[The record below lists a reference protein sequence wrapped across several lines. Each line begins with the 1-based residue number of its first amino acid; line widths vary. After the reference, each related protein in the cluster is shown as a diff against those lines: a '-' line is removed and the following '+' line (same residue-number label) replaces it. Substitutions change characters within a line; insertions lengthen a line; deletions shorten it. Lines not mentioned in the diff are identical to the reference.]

1 MSMESATAALADSPE
16 QRPMKSL
23 FGQPA
28 SSRESLPTDA
38 DIVDGSGTV
47 PLREKTERFARDIN
61 AKIDAL
67 EEQIGRSANLAE
79 HQQEEMRRALEELRN
94 HLAQQRHEIDAQRDA
109 ITDQRDALAASR
121 DEMQAQGHA
130 LTQHRDQLQ
139 QQHDVLDNQRE
150 ALDAQQAHL
159 ESHRKALDQLSQNIS
174 AHTGALST
182 HTSALSTHNERLEQH
197 EALLSNH
204 AAQIDGLDQRQFD
217 QQQALLGLSQEHD
230 ATTAKVDALADQLYD
245 QHVQLSTHRNETRS
259 HVRTLAGALLGTTV
273 LTLGL
278 IGYFAFNPVATTTAV
293 ENNLAALNSDMA
305 QQRSA
310 TTNLSGEL
318 QRVGTG
324 LTALE
329 TSVSELRGTQG
340 ELQAGQQASRE
351 DISRI
356 SNQIN
361 SYERTLND
369 LRNRVQRAQST
380 TATRGA
386 TPAASVKVRDSAWL
400 ASRPGNHYVIQLVSA
415 GDYSGV
421 VRFANK
427 NARALAK
434 YPLSSVISRR
444 QGETWHNL
452 MVGDFAT
459 QQQAKNAL
467 ASLPADLRASKPWIR
482 QIRSVR

>member
-1 MSMESATAALADSPE
+1 MSMESATTLLTDSSE

-28 SSRESLPTDA
+28 GSRESSPA
-38 DIVDGSGTV
+38 DSDILDGSGTV

-67 EEQIGRSANLAE
+67 EEQISRSSHLVE
-79 HQQEEMRRALEELRN
+79 HQQEEVRHALEELRN
-94 HLAQQRHEIDAQRDA
+94 HLARQRIELDDQRHALD
-109 ITDQRDALAASR
+109 DQRDAQN
-121 DEMQAQGHA
+121 EQH
-130 LTQHRDQLQ
+130 TQLE
-139 QQHDVLDNQRE
+139 NQ
-150 ALDAQQAHL
+150 
-159 ESHRKALDQLSQNIS
+159 RKALDQLSQNLS

-182 HTSALSTHNERLEQH
+182 HTSALSTHNERLEQQ
-197 EALLSNH
+197 EAQLSTH
-204 AAQIDGLDQRQFD
+204 TAQIDGLDQRQFD
-217 QQQALLGLSQEHD
+217 QQQALQGLSEEHD
-230 ATTAKVDALADQLYD
+230 GTVAKIDTLADQLYD
-245 QHVQLSTHRNETRS
+245 QHVQLATHRNETRS
-259 HVRTLAGALLGTTV
+259 YVRTLAGALLGTTV

-278 IGYFAFNPVATTTAV
+278 IAYFAFNPVATTTAV
-293 ENNLAALNSDMA
+293 ENNLAALNADMA
-305 QQRSA
+305 EQRG
-310 TTNLSGEL
+310 TTTTLSGEL
-318 QRVGTG
+318 QRVGAALG
-324 LTALE
+324 ALE
-329 TSVSELRGTQG
+329 SSVSELRGAQG

-356 SNQIN
+356 SNQIS
-361 SYERTLND
+361 SYERSLND
-369 LRNRVQRAQST
+369 LRSRVQRAQGST
-380 TATRGA
+380 AARSTA
-386 TPAASVKVRDSAWL
+386 PVASVKVRDSAWL

-434 YPLSSVISRR
+434 YPLSSVITRR
-444 QGETWHNL
+444 QGQTWHNL

-467 ASLPADLRASKPWIR
+467 ASLPAGLRASKPWIR